1 MEKEKVEIK
10 WLRKRPFWG
19 EMRKF
24 LKGFRVI
31 EVRTEVGD
39 ERGAPPMLQ
48 RQSGAYVPTG
58 RRVIRLTLI
67 GYQRPPRKAVLQSA
81 EGVAVNDGV
90 QVPPREK
97 DPRIEKKG
105 KKK

>member
-1 MEKEKVEIK
+1 MEKEKVEVK

-19 EMRKF
+19 ELRKF

-58 RRVIRLTLI
+58 RRIIRITLV
-67 GYQRPPRKAVLQSA
+67 GFQRPPRKVALQSA
-81 EGVAVNDGV
+81 EGAAVNDGV
-90 QVPPREK
+90 SNRPGTEARRQ
-97 DPRIEKKG
+97 
-105 KKK
+105 